1 MRNRIGRPRFMQSFT
16 SAGGGPFLATPPS
29 DGETYGVRN
38 GEQWVEVC
46 EEAPKNGTLYGRI
59 SNAWQPIPSGGDPG
73 TASGV
78 LFTPAG
84 NISATNVQAAIQ
96 ELDNEKVA
104 KAGGANAI
112 MTGFLT
118 LHADPD
124 APLKAATKQYVD
136 NLFNNAGVTVGDAAP
151 TPNQGKL
158 WWESDTG
165 VLWMSYTDASSTQ
178 WISVGG
184 TQAAISDASKADKT
198 YVDAQ
203 DALKADKT
211 YVDAQNTTQNATI
224 SAKADTTYVDTQDAL
239 KVAKLGDTM
248 SGDLN
253 ITSTTPS
260 TTTTTGALKVAGGV
274 GINGKLYV
282 GGAILTGVKG
292 NQLGINGGV
301 AGSAVVAS
309 SDANILLYNS
319 GGANWAGLGADAGGN
334 LWIRAGLSGTPLPAI
349 NVFASDQSVRVQ
361 SAAASTSPST
371 GALVVTG
378 GVGINGAVSAASD
391 VTITK
396 DTPRLVLNHTGATA
410 APGINGQINGVTR
423 WTIQMG
429 NVAANNDFFV
439 TRAGFDNPFR
449 ISSTTGTVSLELT
462 TASTSPTTGALVVA
476 GGVGINGALNATAIA
491 FSNAG
496 TLQWSIYN
504 NPPANS
510 YVISDADATH
520 GVYLLQNSNTW
531 TALSDR
537 RMAHKQNART
547 VSGLL
552 DRLDKFRLVEF
563 GEDEIGVLA
572 QELYDFV
579 PRLVVRGDDDD
590 RIIRKITESGVW
602 GVKPSEAAFVA
613 LQVAKEIW
621 EDVDRRLTQ
630 LETHV

>member
-84 NISATNVQAAIQ
+84 NISATNVQGAIQ

-151 TPNQGKL
+151 SPNQGKL

-211 YVDAQNTTQNATI
+211 YVDAQDAL
-224 SAKADTTYVDTQDAL
+224 KADKTYVDTQDAL
-239 KVAKLGDTM
+239 SVLRDGTRTMTGDLTINKDGPNLYLDRTGTTNAQVQGRKNGLARWNLVLGDSTAEAGSESGSNFLLRAM
-248 SGDLN
+248 SD
-253 ITSTTPS
+253 
-260 TTTTTGALKVAGGV
+260 A
-274 GINGKLYV
+274 
-282 GGAILTGVKG
+282 GGAI
-292 NQLGINGGV
+292 GI
-301 AGSAVVAS
+301 AMSAV
-309 SDANILLYNS
+309 
-319 GGANWAGLGADAGGN
+319 
-334 LWIRAGLSGTPLPAI
+334 R
-349 NVFASDQSVRVQ
+349 
-361 SAAASTSPST
+361 STSAVSFPST
-371 GALVVTG
+371 V
-378 GVGINGAVSAASD
+378 
-391 VTITK
+391 
-396 DTPRLVLNHTGATA
+396 
-410 APGINGQINGVTR
+410 
-423 WTIQMG
+423 
-429 NVAANNDFFV
+429 
-439 TRAGFDNPFR
+439 
-449 ISSTTGTVSLELT
+449 
-462 TASTSPTTGALVVA
+462 ASTSPTTGALVVA
-476 GGVGINGALNATAIA
+476 GGVGVGGAIRSDREVQAGTGLGGNSTGGAFGPTVLPDGQFTQIYVGLQPAANNTTGIIKFTKQATVSTLALQMFGDGSPGLVLSKGGDISIPTATASTSPTTGALTVAGGVGISGTLRAGGGAIVVSGSGAALIVDAVTATTPTINIRINGVQKFQMLVDSTNDIFVLRDADNSHGVQIA
-491 FSNAG
+491 QNTTSWA
-496 TLQWSIYN
+496 
-504 NPPANS
+504 S
-510 YVISDADATH
+510 YSDA
-520 GVYLLQNSNTW
+520 
-531 TALSDR
+531 

-552 DRLDKFRLVEF
+552 DRLDRFRLVEF
-563 GEDEIGVLA
+563 GEDHQQIGVLA
-572 QELYDFV
+572 QELYQFA
-579 PRLVVRGDDDD
+579 PQLVGRGDDDN
-590 RIIRKITESGVW
+590 RIIKRIDDGDVW
-602 GVKPSEAAFVA
+602 TVKPSEAAFVA
-613 LQVAKEIW
+613 LQIAKEIW

-630 LETHV
+630 LETRV